1 MKKLILFSLLILQVM
16 MADAQTKVSRVDP
29 TDWFVGMKDPTVQLM
44 VFGKN
49 IGTTEFSTDYPGVTV
64 DSIVRLDSPNYLL
77 VYLNLKNA
85 RPGEMTLCFK
95 DGKKTLKWKYRLK
108 ERVMKGE
115 DHIGFTNRGCALYAH
130 ARPFRERQ
138 SEERPHQGTARSACR
153 PQ

>member
-1 MKKLILFSLLILQVM
+1 M

-77 VYLNLKNA
+77 VYLNLKMPVPV
-85 RPGEMTLCFK
+85 R
-95 DGKKTLKWKYRLK
+95 
-108 ERVMKGE
+108 
-115 DHIGFTNRGCALYAH
+115 
-130 ARPFRERQ
+130 
-138 SEERPHQGTARSACR
+138 
-153 PQ
+153 